1 MGSDS
6 HTPEGQISKEL
17 NALEK
22 EINEEE
28 RMFSVLFEELP
39 YPSYLSKLPEG
50 RIVEVNQAF
59 EDEFGFTRAEVIGKT
74 SMELG
79 IKLVFNSR
87 DQVIEPL
94 QSDNPVHDQEMELYS
109 KTGKKRVYLTNIKK
123 ISISGIEY
131 LFNTIQNI
139 TSSKETESRLKDS
152 YDLLRIAGEKAKIGG
167 WNVILKDNRSNW
179 SDEVAAIHEMPPG
192 YAPLV
197 EEGIHFYAPE
207 WREKITRAY
216 TKCIKEGIP
225 YDEEMEIITVT
236 GKRLWVRTIGEAIR
250 NEEGE
255 IFKIQGALQDI
266 TDKKKIEEKL
276 RDAKTSLEEYFEN
289 DISADYLVSEK
300 GEIFSCNRTFLNLFG
315 FDKKSEVK
323 EFDITNL
330 YKNPEDRKK
339 LIALVK
345 ENQRVEN
352 YEVEFVTLEGRVIFA
367 LINAIGVFSQS
378 GRFEGIRGYIVD
390 ITEIK
395 SLEKELQESEENYRL
410 MFMNNPQPMWIYDL
424 ETLAF
429 LEVNNAAINYYGYS
443 RAEFISMTIADI
455 RPPEDVPALM
465 KDIESTR
472 SIYNS
477 GGVWRHTKKNGDII
491 NVEIYSHSIQFNN
504 RQARHVLVKDVT
516 EQQIAEQS
524 LIYNI
529 KMQEILRRIASAFI
543 KVELKNVDG
552 VIQESLG
559 IVGEF
564 VNADRVYVF
573 DYDWKNNICNNTYE
587 WCSSWAKSQIDK
599 LQKVSFEKMPQCVKS
614 HQAGQI
620 MCIPNVLDLPEM
632 DPVRQMLE
640 RKLVKSLLTIPIMDN
655 NSCIGFLGFESV
667 RECHQYSKTEEGL
680 LDVLAQMFVNI
691 SKRKS
696 AEEEKQKL
704 LYAVEQSPV
713 SIIITNLSGNIE
725 YVNSKTL
732 KITGYDKEELIGEN
746 PRIFK
751 SGEKP
756 NIEYENL
763 WQTISSGQEWYGEFH
778 NKRKNGELFWEY
790 ASISPIFNLKGQIV
804 NYVAIKEDISERKK
818 SERIQEALV
827 NISDAIVYSPDL
839 KSFSE
844 VIFSELTKIIST
856 RNFYIALYNE
866 QTQMFS
872 TVFIFDSVD
881 EGNHVFPASGT
892 LSNYV
897 LQTQKSMLINHKK
910 HLELIDKGEVEMVG
924 IPSEVWIG
932 VPIFEKGKV
941 IGVMVIQ
948 NYEGEKLLTEDD
960 LRILEYA
967 SPSISFAIERKEF
980 IENLKIAKEKAEQN
994 DRLKSAFLAN
1004 MSHEIRTPMNGIL
1017 GFTTLLSDPYLSGE
1031 EKEEYI
1037 KIVHQSG
1044 QRMLDTLNDIIEISK
1059 IEAGILNLNIQKV
1072 DVNEKIEDLVRLFSS
1087 DVKKNNLHVIV
1098 NLIDDSQKI
1107 ILTDSV
1113 KLNSILSNLIKN
1125 AIKYTE
1131 NGIINIDC
1139 NIQGGNVLFC
1149 VKDTGIGIPKDRIE
1163 SIFNRFEQA
1172 DMTDTRAFQGSGLGL
1187 AIAKSYVEVQGGNIW
1202 VESEVGKGSTF
1213 WFTIPLTA
1221 PTN

>member
-1 MGSDS
+1 
-6 HTPEGQISKEL
+6 
-17 NALEK
+17 
-22 EINEEE
+22 
-28 RMFSVLFEELP
+28 
-39 YPSYLSKLPEG
+39 
-50 RIVEVNQAF
+50 
-59 EDEFGFTRAEVIGKT
+59 
-74 SMELG
+74 
-79 IKLVFNSR
+79 
-87 DQVIEPL
+87 
-94 QSDNPVHDQEMELYS
+94 
-109 KTGKKRVYLTNIKK
+109 
-123 ISISGIEY
+123 
-131 LFNTIQNI
+131 
-139 TSSKETESRLKDS
+139 
-152 YDLLRIAGEKAKIGG
+152 
-167 WNVILKDNRSNW
+167 
-179 SDEVAAIHEMPPG
+179 
-192 YAPLV
+192 
-197 EEGIHFYAPE
+197 
-207 WREKITRAY
+207 
-216 TKCIKEGIP
+216 
-225 YDEEMEIITVT
+225 
-236 GKRLWVRTIGEAIR
+236 
-250 NEEGE
+250 
-255 IFKIQGALQDI
+255 
-266 TDKKKIEEKL
+266 
-276 RDAKTSLEEYFEN
+276 
-289 DISADYLVSEK
+289 
-300 GEIFSCNRTFLNLFG
+300 
-315 FDKKSEVK
+315 EVK

-429 LEVNNAAINYYGYS
+429 LEVNNAAMNHYGYS
-443 RAEFISMTIADI
+443 RTEFLAMTLKNI
-455 RPPEDVPALM
+455 RPSEDIPALLKNM
-465 KDIESTR
+465 ESTR
-472 SIYNS
+472 ACYNS
-477 GGVWRHTKKNGDII
+477 AGVWRHIKKNGEII
-491 NVEIYSHSIQFNN
+491 SVEINSHSVQFKN
-504 RQARHVLVKDVT
+504 RKARHVLVKDVT
-516 EQQIAEQS
+516 EQQKVEQS
-524 LIYNI
+524 LIYHTR
-529 KMQEILRRIASAFI
+529 MQEILRTIASDFI
-543 KVELKNVDG
+543 NVELKNVDQI
-552 VIQESLG
+552 IQESLG
-559 IVGEF
+559 AVGEF

-573 DYDWKNNICNNTYE
+573 DYDWKNNIGNNTYE
-587 WCSSWAKSQIDK
+587 WCSSGTKPQINELQNVPLGTISQW
-599 LQKVSFEKMPQCVKS
+599 VKM
-614 HQAGQI
+614 HQSGQI
-620 MCIPNVLDLPEM
+620 MCIPNVLALPEK
-632 DPVRQMLE
+632 DDVRQMLE
-640 RKLVKSLLTIPIMDN
+640 PRMVKSLLAIPIMDN
-655 NSCIGFLGFESV
+655 NICIGFIGFDSV
-667 RECHQYSKTEEGL
+667 KEYHYYSKTEEGL
-680 LDVLAQMFVNI
+680 LDLLAQMFVNI
-691 SKRKS
+691 SKRKNE
-696 AEEEKQKL
+696 EEEKQKL
-704 LYAVEQSPV
+704 LHAVEQSPV
-713 SIIITNLSGNIE
+713 SIIITNLSGYID

-732 KITGYDKEELIGEN
+732 KITGYNKEELIGEN

-804 NYVAIKEDISERKK
+804 NYVAIKEDISARKK

-844 VIFSELTKIIST
+844 VIFSELTKIIPT

-866 QTQMFS
+866 KTQMFS

-881 EGNHVFPASGT
+881 EGNYDFPASGT

-897 LQTQKSMLINHKK
+897 LQTEKSLLVDHHK
-910 HLELIDKGEVEMVG
+910 HQQLIDKGEADMVG

-932 VPIFEKGKV
+932 VPIFEKGKA

-948 NYEGEKLLTEDD
+948 NYEGEKLLTEED

-967 SPSISFAIERKEF
+967 APSITLAIERKEF
-980 IENLKIAKEKAEQN
+980 IENLKNAKEKAEQN

-1004 MSHEIRTPMNGIL
+1004 MSHEIRTPMNGVL
-1017 GFTTLLSDPYLSGE
+1017 GFTSLLSDPCLSGE
-1031 EKEEYI
+1031 EKEEYV
-1037 KIVHQSG
+1037 KIVHKSG
-1044 QRMLDTLNDIIEISK
+1044 QRMLDTLNDIIEISE

-1072 DVNEKIEDLVRLFSS
+1072 NINEEIEDLVRLFST
-1087 DVKKNNLHVIV
+1087 DAKKNNLQFIIG
-1098 NLIDDSQKI
+1098 NLLDDSQKI
-1107 ILTDSV
+1107 VLTDSV
-1113 KLNSILSNLIKN
+1113 KLDSILTNLIKN
-1125 AIKYTE
+1125 AIKYTQ

-1139 NIQGGNVLFC
+1139 NIDGANVVFA

-1187 AIAKSYVEVQGGNIW
+1187 AIAKSYVKVLGGNIW